1 MLERQSRALVCAVVL
16 SLLLAGGTG
25 VAGEA
30 KKKPTKDEPEE
41 ESSSPY
47 DAATSSARSA
57 DAFTNED
64 LEKLMEIEPGTEL
77 SHGAPEPPEPPP
89 KPSPKTKGK
98 PTAKPTVKPR
108 TQTVRT
114 PMPFRLVHPPVA
126 QGPKSQSELEAERRV
141 ATIQAR
147 VADLEK
153 AVLAGRNPS
162 LPRAWTKGA
171 PVAAEARDAQLRSAR
186 EELSR
191 ARQELARFRSEAP

>member
-1 MLERQSRALVCAVVL
+1 MFEHQSRVLSWAVVIA
-16 SLLLAGGTG
+16 LLFTGG
-25 VAGEA
+25 ASYAEEA
-30 KKKPTKDEPEE
+30 KKKKQPKEEE

-47 DAATSSARSA
+47 DAATSSARSS

-77 SHGAPEPPEPPP
+77 SRGAPEPPEPPKPGP
-89 KPSPKTKGK
+89 KPKVK
-98 PTAKPTVKPR
+98 PTARPSTKPK

-114 PMPFRLVHPPVA
+114 PMPFRVVHPPVA
-126 QGPKSQSELEAERRV
+126 QGPKSPNELEAERNV

-171 PVAAEARDAQLRSAR
+171 PVTADAREAQLRRAR